1 MTQAIGY
8 HFYPLL
14 TMVLNAVEELASLPY
29 IDIKVAVPNVR
40 RKVFV
45 SVLSVD
51 HMVITEEHVFT
62 FDSERSI
69 DWNNALKERMMSYA
83 RETNRELAE

>member
-1 MTQAIGY
+1 MTQAICY
-8 HFYPLL
+8 HFFPLL

-62 FDSERSI
+62 FDCGRSR
-69 DWNNALKERMMSYA
+69 DWNHTLKERMLAYA
-83 RETNRELAE
+83 DKVNRELAE